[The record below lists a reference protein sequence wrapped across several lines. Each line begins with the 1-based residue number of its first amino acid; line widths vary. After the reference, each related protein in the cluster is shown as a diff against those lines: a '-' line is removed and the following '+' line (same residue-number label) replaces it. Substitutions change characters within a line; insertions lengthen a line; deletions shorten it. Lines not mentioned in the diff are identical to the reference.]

1 MSAVP
6 QEIARPSIT
15 KNQALIVGRVREVR
29 RTDNGVFTVI
39 TLPAPDEYT
48 QPQTVEVASTALIG
62 RPNEDISIK
71 VSIGGYGK
79 KFQRKDGTPGLQ
91 IANQFRVIEG

>member
-6 QEIARPSIT
+6 QEIARPSIA

-29 RTDNGVFTVI
+29 RTDNGTFTVI

-48 QPQTVEVASTALIG
+48 QPQTVEVASAGMIG
-62 RPNEDISIK
+62 RVNEDVTVK
-71 VSIGGYGK
+71 VALGGYGK
-79 KFQRKDGTPGLQ
+79 KFQRRDGTPGFQ
-91 IANQFRVIEG
+91 VNNQFRLIES